1 MKYLTDFN
9 ALMNPDITGCSSLP
23 LHAAIESGNFQLE
36 IIHHLLDSGAQV
48 DLQRYADSKDAID
61 LAVERGYH
69 ELAERMR
76 KMSPNLDSTP
86 FMIRDS
92 SMGQIVP

>member
-48 DLQRYADSKDAID
+48 DLRRYADNKHAID
-61 LAVERGYH
+61 LADDRGYH
-69 ELAERMR
+69 ELAKSMR
-76 KMSPNLDSTP
+76 QMIPNLDPTP